1 MNALR
6 LAAVAAILIVPP
18 RVRRRALAVSSV
30 AVSSVVGIAYT
41 TVRGGADIARAAMTG
56 HDDPMPARGAR

>member
-18 RVRRRALAVSSV
+18 VRRRALAVSRV

-41 TVRGGADIARAAMTG
+41 AVRGGADIAQAAMTG